1 MYKWFYTGCD
11 VNATKGMVMKMKK
24 RITASLLTLATV
36 TASAIGLSGCGGSN
50 KTLKWVQLGEVPSRG
65 EEVLEKINEIVE
77 PELGLK
83 LEIEYIDTASF
94 AEKAKMKMA
103 AGEDFDIIWAGYL
116 NDYQTAVSLEG
127 LMDITDMLDNIE
139 MKDGTKAKMSDAV
152 EDYFLDAAKV
162 DDRIYGVPNMQ
173 VVSNPLTY
181 KVRKSIADECGL
193 NLDELEKKAYAVTDL
208 ESCKSYMDMLT
219 DEMAKVKAK
228 RPDVY
233 VTNPSTNPAFRNV
246 YEEIIGG
253 VGIRKDGSSS
263 EVVNIKDTEEFKY
276 GVDKTREW
284 FEKGYI
290 RSDIASKGNALT
302 STDEENQHAFIQTT
316 WKPGQEQ
323 SDAKDAGEDVVYS
336 RIENPYVSRTN
347 PIATMLAVG
356 QNSKHPE
363 EAVKLIYMLNSN
375 KELYNLIV
383 WGIEGTDYTKN
394 DDGTVTK
401 IENSG
406 YDESYDSGWRFGN
419 QFNAFVAEGQEITV
433 WEETKKMNDTAIK
446 SPAMGFVPNTESI
459 TTEIANITNVNSEYK
474 AKMEFGT
481 MPREEYWD
489 EYMNKLETAGIG
501 KVRDEIQ
508 RQYDEFLKT
517 K

>member
-1 MYKWFYTGCD
+1 
-11 VNATKGMVMKMKK
+11 MKK
-24 RITASLLTLATV
+24 RITSTILALAAV
-36 TASAIGLSGCGGSN
+36 TMCTAGLSGCGGGG
-50 KTLKWVQLGEVPSRG
+50 KTLKWVQLGETQPRDA
-65 EEVLEKINEIVE
+65 EVLEKINEIVE

-94 AEKAKMKMA
+94 AEKSKMKMA
-103 AGEDFDIIWAGYL
+103 SGEDFDIIWAGYL

-139 MKDGTKAKMSDAV
+139 MKDGTKAKMSDVV
-152 EDYFLDAAKV
+152 EDYFLSAAKV
-162 DDRIYGVPNMQ
+162 DGKIYGIPNMQ

-181 KVRKSIADECGL
+181 KVRKSIVDDCGL
-193 NLDELEKKAYAVTDL
+193 DLEALEKKAREVKDIET
-208 ESCKSYMDMLT
+208 CKSYMDMLT

-228 RPDVY
+228 RSDIY
-233 VTNPSTNPAFRNV
+233 VTNPSTNPAFKNV

-263 EVVNIKDTEEFKY
+263 EVVNIKDTDEFKY

-290 RSDIASKGNALT
+290 RNDIASKGNALT
-302 STDEENQHAFIQTT
+302 STDEENQHAFVQTT

-323 SDAKDAGEDVVYS
+323 SDAKDAGEEVVYS
-336 RIENPYVSRTN
+336 RIENPYVARTN

-375 KELYNLIV
+375 KELYNLVV
-383 WGIEGTDYTKN
+383 WGVEGTDYTKN
-394 DDGTVTK
+394 SDGTVTK

-406 YDESYDSGWRFGN
+406 YDEAYDNGWRFGN
-419 QFNAFVAEGQEITV
+419 QFNSFVLDGQQPTV
-433 WEETKKMNDTAIK
+433 WEETKEMNDNAIK

-481 MPREEYWD
+481 APREEYWD
-489 EYMNKLETAGIG
+489 EYMQKLKTAGID

-508 RQYDEFLKT
+508 KQYDEFLKN

>member
-1 MYKWFYTGCD
+1 
-11 VNATKGMVMKMKK
+11 MKK
-24 RITASLLTLATV
+24 RITSTILA
-36 TASAIGLSGCGGSN
+36 AAMLSACAIGLSGCGGGG
-50 KTLKWVQLGEVPSRG
+50 KTLKWVQLGETQPRND
-65 EEVLEKINEIVE
+65 EVLEKINEIIE

-94 AEKAKMKMA
+94 AEKSKMKMA
-103 AGEDFDIIWAGYL
+103 SGEKFDIIWAGYI

-127 LMDITDMLDNIE
+127 LMDITDLIDNIE
-139 MKDGTKAKMSDAV
+139 MKDGTKAKMSDVV
-152 EDYFLDAAKV
+152 EKYFLDAAKV
-162 DDRIYGVPNMQ
+162 DGKIYGIPNMQ

-181 KVRKSIADECGL
+181 KVRKSVAEKCGL
-193 NLDELEKKAYAVTDL
+193 NLEGLEKKAQKITDL
-208 ESCKSYMDMLT
+208 TSCKEYMDMLT
-219 DEMAKVKAK
+219 SEMAKAKANCG
-228 RPDVY
+228 DLY

-253 VGIRKDGSSS
+253 VGIRKDGTSN
-263 EVVNIKDTEEFKY
+263 EVVNIKDTDEFKY

-290 RSDIASKGNALT
+290 RNDIASKGNALT
-302 STDEENQHAFIQTT
+302 STDEQNRHVFVQTT
-316 WKPGQEQ
+316 WKPGQEP

-336 RIENPYVSRTN
+336 RIENPYVGRTN

-363 EAVKLIYMLNSN
+363 EAVKFIYMLNSN
-375 KELYNLIV
+375 KDLYNLLV

-394 DDGTVTK
+394 SDGTVKK

-406 YDESYDSGWRFGN
+406 YDEAYDNGWRFGN
-419 QFNAFVAEGQEITV
+419 QFNSFVLEGQQPTV
-433 WEETKKMNDTAIK
+433 WEETEEMNDNAIK

-481 MPREEYWD
+481 SPRSEYWD
-489 EYMNKLETAGIG
+489 EYMQKLKTAGID

-508 RQYDEFLKT
+508 KQYDEFLKT

>member
-1 MYKWFYTGCD
+1 
-11 VNATKGMVMKMKK
+11 MKK
-24 RITASLLTLATV
+24 RITSTILALAAV
-36 TASAIGLSGCGGSN
+36 TMCTAGLSGCGGGG
-50 KTLKWVQLGEVPSRG
+50 KTLKWVQLGETQSRDA
-65 EEVLEKINEIVE
+65 EVLEKINEIVE

-94 AEKAKMKMA
+94 AEKSKMKMA
-103 AGEDFDIIWAGYL
+103 SGEDFDIIWAGYL

-139 MKDGTKAKMSDAV
+139 MKDGTKAKMSDVV
-152 EDYFLDAAKV
+152 EDYFLSAAKV
-162 DDRIYGVPNMQ
+162 DGKIYGIPNMQ

-181 KVRKSIADECGL
+181 KVRKSIVDDCGL
-193 NLDELEKKAYAVTDL
+193 DLEALEKKAREVKDIET
-208 ESCKSYMDMLT
+208 SKSYMDMLT

-228 RPDVY
+228 RSDIY
-233 VTNPSTNPAFRNV
+233 VTNPSTNPAFKNV

-263 EVVNIKDTEEFKY
+263 EVVNIKDTDEFKY

-290 RSDIASKGNALT
+290 RNDIASKGNALT
-302 STDEENQHAFIQTT
+302 STDEENQHAFVQTT

-323 SDAKDAGEDVVYS
+323 SDAKDAGEEVVYS
-336 RIENPYVSRTN
+336 RIENPYVARTN

-375 KELYNLIV
+375 KELYNLVV
-383 WGIEGTDYTKN
+383 WGVEGTDYTKN
-394 DDGTVTK
+394 SDGTVTK

-406 YDESYDSGWRFGN
+406 YDEAYDNGWRFGN
-419 QFNAFVAEGQEITV
+419 QFNSFVLDGQQPTV
-433 WEETKKMNDTAIK
+433 WEETKEMNDNAIK

-481 MPREEYWD
+481 APREEYWD
-489 EYMNKLETAGIG
+489 EYMQKLKTAGID

-508 RQYDEFLKT
+508 KQYDEFLKN